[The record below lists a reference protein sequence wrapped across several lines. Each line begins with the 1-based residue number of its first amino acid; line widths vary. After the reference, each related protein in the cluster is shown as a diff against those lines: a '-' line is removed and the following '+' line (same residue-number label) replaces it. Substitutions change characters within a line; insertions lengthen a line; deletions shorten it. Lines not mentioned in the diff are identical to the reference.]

1 MHGRKESNN
10 VVQRVKQKVCQTS
23 KTAIFR
29 LSQVLEE
36 ILVLALQRSRD
47 ILFNPT
53 RRGGIMAPPG

>member
-47 ILFNPT
+47 VWFKQLN
-53 RRGGIMAPPG
+53 MNEM